1 MSARLMMMSKVE
13 DTRPVLKVEVR
24 SELESDCCKVC
35 KFAAEFE
42 FIEPCGECGWVFQ
55 EYSQA

>member
-1 MSARLMMMSKVE
+1 MMSKVE

-35 KFAAEFE
+35 KKAAEFE